1 MNYKYIFG
9 PVPSRRLGISLGI
22 DLIPHKTCSFDCLY
36 CECGKTTNKTMDRQE
51 FVPTEQVL
59 KELNHYLTHHPLPD
73 FATFSGAGEPTLHTG
88 IGEITDFIKDNY
100 QGLKTA
106 MLTNSTTINIPE
118 VRQALLKT
126 DIVLPSLDSA
136 VQETFEQINRPVEG
150 IDVKKV
156 IEGLESFSLMFDGKI
171 WLEIFIL
178 EGYNDSADEIAALKR
193 AVQRI
198 KPDRVQLNTMDR
210 PGTEAGLAKASK
222 KTLERVKKALDY
234 ESTEIISKYKSR
246 KEIDSYREDA
256 EEAIVK
262 LTERRPATMKDME
275 EILGLKSMEIG
286 KYLDILLAEKRL
298 VIETGERG
306 VYYRAP
312 KDRGNE

>member
-22 DLIPHKTCSFDCLY
+22 DLIPHKTCSLDCVY
-36 CECGKTTNKTMDRQE
+36 CECGKTTDKTINRHE
-51 FVPTEQVL
+51 FVPTDTVL
-59 KELNHYLTHHPLPD
+59 HELDHYLKHHPLPD

-88 IGEITDFIKDNY
+88 IGEITDFLKDNY
-100 QGLKTA
+100 PGLKTA
-106 MLTNSTTINIPE
+106 MITNSTTINIPD

-136 VQETFEQINRPVEG
+136 VQETFEQINRPAEG
-150 IDVKKV
+150 IDIKKV
-156 IEGLESFSLMFDGKI
+156 LEGLESFSLMYEGEI

-178 EGYNDSADEIAALKR
+178 EGYNDSTEEISALKR
-193 AVQRI
+193 AVHRI

-210 PGTEAGLAKASK
+210 PGTEAGLTKASK
-222 KTLERVKKALDY
+222 KTLEMVKKALDY
-234 ESTEIISKYKSR
+234 EGTEIISKYKSR

-262 LTERRPATMKDME
+262 LTERRPATMEDME

-286 KYLDILLAEKRL
+286 KYLDILLAEKRIF
-298 VIETGERG
+298 IESGERG
-306 VYYRAP
+306 IYYRAP
-312 KDRGNE
+312 KDSSNE

>member
-22 DLIPHKTCSFDCLY
+22 DLIPHKTCSLDCVY
-36 CECGKTTNKTMDRQE
+36 CECGKTTDKTMNRQE
-51 FVPTEQVL
+51 FVPTDTVL
-59 KELNHYLTHHPLPD
+59 KELDHYLKHNPMPD

-100 QGLKTA
+100 PGLKTA
-106 MLTNSTTINIPE
+106 MLTNSTTINILD
-118 VRQALLKT
+118 VRKALLKT

-136 VQETFEQINRPVEG
+136 VQETFEQINRPAEG
-150 IDVKKV
+150 IRIDRI
-156 IEGLESFSLMFDGKI
+156 IEGLESFSLMLDGEI

-178 EGYNDSADEIAALKR
+178 EGYNDSTEEIAALKG
-193 AVQRI
+193 AVHRI

-210 PGTEAGLAKASK
+210 PGTEAGLKKASK
-222 KTLERVKKALDY
+222 KTLERIKNQLDY

-246 KEIDSYREDA
+246 KEISSYREDA
-256 EEAIVK
+256 EAAIVK
-262 LTERRPATMKDME
+262 LTERRPATMEDME
-275 EILGLKSMEIG
+275 EILGLKAMEIN
-286 KYLDILLAEKRL
+286 KYLDILLAEKKL
-298 VIETGERG
+298 IIERG
-306 VYYRAP
+306 QRGIYYRAP

>member
-22 DLIPHKTCSFDCLY
+22 DLIPHKTCSLDCVY
-36 CECGKTTNKTMDRQE
+36 CEGGKTTDKTINRHE
-51 FVPTEQVL
+51 FVPTDTVL
-59 KELNHYLTHHPLPD
+59 HELDHYLKHHPLPD

-88 IGEITDFIKDNY
+88 IGEITDFLKDNY
-100 QGLKTA
+100 PGLKTA
-106 MLTNSTTINIPE
+106 MITNSTTINIPD

-136 VQETFEQINRPVEG
+136 VQETFEQINRPAEG
-150 IDVKKV
+150 IDIKKV
-156 IEGLESFSLMFDGKI
+156 LEGLESFSLMYDGEI

-178 EGYNDSADEIAALKR
+178 EGYNDSTEEISALKR
-193 AVQRI
+193 AVHRI

-210 PGTEAGLAKASK
+210 PGTEAGLTKASK
-222 KTLERVKKALDY
+222 KTLEMVKKALDY
-234 ESTEIISKYKSR
+234 EGTEIISKYKSR

-262 LTERRPATMKDME
+262 LTERRPATMEDME

-286 KYLDILLAEKRL
+286 KYLDILLAEKRI
-298 VIETGERG
+298 VIESGERG
-306 VYYRAP
+306 IYYRAP
-312 KDRGNE
+312 KDSSNE